1 MRNQVTKSRKFAE
14 ICNLGFMPNGAHAD
28 QRRERVYGP
37 IHDELTGILA
47 TLDANATTSQLHD
60 AYERI
65 KREHIRDM
73 IPRDVRSKIVQL
85 YEDILPQYE
94 KELVTLQVD
103 YRNRM
108 IEEIASGMPV
118 IVAGNGTKSSP
129 RNINEVVVLAGS
141 AYWLIEG
148 WIPSS
153 MERELEDAFERVKAR
168 NKNMQDESF
177 LWFFEEWKCRLH
189 KGKEYPAFLTLRHQA
204 ISLIQEIDK
213 EIISDLESEF

>member
-1 MRNQVTKSRKFAE
+1 
-14 ICNLGFMPNGAHAD
+14 
-28 QRRERVYGP
+28 
-37 IHDELTGILA
+37 
-47 TLDANATTSQLHD
+47 
-60 AYERI
+60 
-65 KREHIRDM
+65 
-73 IPRDVRSKIVQL
+73 
-85 YEDILPQYE
+85 
-94 KELVTLQVD
+94 
-103 YRNRM
+103 M

-118 IVAGNGTKSSP
+118 IVAGNDTKSSP